1 MPQHEAGTIVAQL
14 IQMGIPLSKKECCC
28 PGCGATQMGIP
39 LSKKECCCPG
49 CGATRGMRG
58 MLFGIASGTNG
69 VIVLMTGMSFRAFV
83 GVSGSISAIMSP
95 TVDTFQGCLGHQ
107 T

>member
-14 IQMGIPLSKKECCC
+14 I
-28 PGCGATQMGIP
+28 QMGIP

-95 TVDTFQGCLGHQ
+95 TVEDCLIWASKKSHRNILHDDNKTLSRGV
-107 T
+107 